1 MFRILGQ
8 LRRWPRSR
16 FSKTKQCSE
25 GTRRAAR
32 SNTRVKFSSLNK
44 LGPSVSCW
52 GCEFGKMG
60 EGLWPFLRE
69 GPYPYVGV
77 GDMVATVLIV
87 MVVAGMV
94 IEEKDKGLGKN

>member
-16 FSKTKQCSE
+16 FSKAKQCSE

-44 LGPSVSCW
+44 LGPSFSCW

-69 GPYPYVGV
+69 GPYVGV

-94 IEEKDKGLGKN
+94 IVEKDRGLGKN